1 MRFQFLPAK
10 RKKSLRENS
19 IIEVRNAQ
27 KVKRKMHN
35 RKKCTIEKFDFNL
48 YLK

>member
-1 MRFQFLPAK
+1 MRFKFLPAK

-27 KVKRKMHN
+27 KVKRKKM
-35 RKKCTIEKFDFNL
+35 TIEKFDFNL